1 MTTKKVLIDSIINN
15 PLFKGINREDMSKML
30 DCLGFHEKSYTRGEF
45 ILLEE
50 DNISHIGIIL
60 TGSIDMIKEDIWGD
74 RNILVRMKDNDIF
87 GESFACSADQMSSVS
102 FQARSKTDV
111 IMLPF
116 NKVVHNCN
124 NSCVF
129 HHRLIEN
136 MVELLA
142 EKNRRLIQKSEI
154 VSRKTLREKLMAYL
168 SMQSQEAGS
177 KSFIVPIG
185 RVELAEYISADRSA
199 ITRELNAMR
208 DEGIIDFKRN
218 SFTIL

>member
-1 MTTKKVLIDSIINN
+1 MSDMLIHAFQTHPMFN
-15 PLFKGINREDMSKML
+15 GISLTSCQTLMN
-30 DCLGFHEKSYTRGEF
+30 CLGCREKSYKKDQIIPASENSARQ
-45 ILLEE
+45 
-50 DNISHIGIIL
+50 IGIVISGCVH
-60 TGSIDMIKEDIWGD
+60 TIKEDIWGD
-74 RNILVRMKDNDIF
+74 RNILVRMRDNDIF

-136 MVELLA
+136 MVGLLA

-185 RVELAEYISADRSA
+185 RVELAEYISADRSS

>member
-1 MTTKKVLIDSIINN
+1 
-15 PLFKGINREDMSKML
+15 
-30 DCLGFHEKSYTRGEF
+30 
-45 ILLEE
+45 
-50 DNISHIGIIL
+50 
-60 TGSIDMIKEDIWGD
+60 
-74 RNILVRMKDNDIF
+74 
-87 GESFACSADQMSSVS
+87 
-102 FQARSKTDV
+102 
-111 IMLPF
+111 
-116 NKVVHNCN
+116 
-124 NSCVF
+124 
-129 HHRLIEN
+129 
-136 MVELLA
+136 MVGLLA